1 MKIKRVFLIKVAYD
15 DSYYNYNDLPA
26 GLGYVSQALDDSNIE
41 NTVFDMHIGPKIEE
55 LYKAIK
61 DFSPEL
67 IGLSLMSYRFLKHYE
82 LIHSI
87 KDKFVDIPIVVG
99 GPHVSTFRDDIL
111 KRCQAIDFGVTLE
124 GDQTIVDLCNNIDNP
139 SMVTGLIY
147 RDDEEI
153 LYTGDREYIK
163 DLDSMDFPKY
173 ARFNLEKYEFITIIT
188 SRGCPFKCIYCPVIY
203 TIGDKWR
210 CRSAMSVVN
219 ELEYWYKNGFNR
231 FEFGDDNFTLKR
243 KRVLEICDE
252 IEKRKMDGLEIGLG
266 NGIRADR
273 VDKPL
278 LKRMKEVG
286 FSYVAFGVEAGNNK
300 VLKALNKGETIE
312 KIEEGIK
319 AACEVGFPVHL
330 FFLLGS
336 PSETEEDVE
345 DSLRLAL
352 KYPVVDVRFYNIL
365 PFPRSVLY
373 NKLKE
378 NDGGKFVSD
387 AEVHLNNSS
396 HWVFMPIFETPELSV
411 DDRVR
416 LLKRVNMITKR
427 HTDKVN
433 SIRRIDHLR
442 QRGVPKVVALLMI
455 NAERVGFL
463 KQLMKKSLE
472 TLGVFNKLKQRFE
485 WKSSL

>member
-15 DSYYNYNDLPA
+15 DSYYSYNDLPA
-26 GLGYVSQALDDSNIE
+26 GLGYISQALDNYNID
-41 NTVFDMHIGPKIEE
+41 NTVFDMHTNSKIDV
-55 LYKAIK
+55 LFNAIK
-61 DFSPEL
+61 DFSPGL

-82 LIHSI
+82 LISSI
-87 KDKFVDIPIVVG
+87 KEKFTDIPIVVG
-99 GPHVSTFRDDIL
+99 GPHVSTFREEVLEKCRD
-111 KRCQAIDFGVTLE
+111 IDFGITLE
-124 GDQTIVDLCNNIDNP
+124 GDQTIVDLCKKIDKP
-139 SMVTGLIY
+139 SLVTGLIY
-147 RDDEEI
+147 REGGKV
-153 LYTGDREYIK
+153 LYTGDREFIK
-163 DLDSMDFPKY
+163 DLDSMNFPKY
-173 ARFNLEKYEFITIIT
+173 AHFDLEKYEFITIIT
-188 SRGCPFKCIYCPVIY
+188 SRGCPFKCTYCPVIY
-203 TIGDKWR
+203 TIGNKWR
-210 CRSAMSVVN
+210 YRSAMSVVN
-219 ELEYWYKNGFNR
+219 ELEYWYKNGFKR

-243 KRVLEICDE
+243 KRVMEICEE
-252 IEKRKMDGLEIGLG
+252 IEKRNMEGLEIGLG

-336 PSETEEDVE
+336 PTETEEDVE

-373 NKLKE
+373 KKLKE
-378 NDGGKFVSD
+378 NIGGKFVSD
-387 AEVHLNNSS
+387 AEFHLNSSS
-396 HWVFMPIFETPELSV
+396 HWVFSPVFETPELSM

-416 LLKRVNMITKR
+416 LLKRVNRISKR
-427 HTDKVN
+427 HTDKIN
-433 SIRRIDHLR
+433 SIRKIKHLKE
-442 QRGVPKVVALLMI
+442 RGVPSVVALLMI
-455 NAERVGFL
+455 NIARVGFL
-463 KQLMKKSLE
+463 KQLLKMPLE
-472 TLGVFNKLKQRFE
+472 KLGIFYKLRQRIG
-485 WKSSL
+485 WKSSI